1 MVRGIIAQ
9 AENATADETPSIT
22 PDPGQVSASLAPF
35 VQTAQPTHRLESPP
49 AVLYEFSKALA
60 LNPDTI
66 GRLKLGESIDTYVV
80 QRDNAYYLR
89 HSFSDEYS
97 LSGAI
102 FLDVTCSI
110 YPKSRAL
117 IIHGHNMKDGTAF
130 GKLRRF
136 SSADYL
142 NRYPVIRFSTLYETG
157 TYLPFAVGY
166 FSVDPLDADY
176 LDIYQANSLSEQVFT
191 AFTQKVRSMASYR
204 IGRWACWDDS
214 LLILMTCAGDDPD
227 GRFAVFAV
235 KQEL

>member
-1 MVRGIIAQ
+1 MLRGIIAQ
-9 AENATADETPSIT
+9 EENAATDETSVIT
-22 PDPGQVSASLAPF
+22 PCPTQGPASPAPLA
-35 VQTAQPTHRLESPP
+35 QAAHPTHQPESPP

-80 QRDNAYYLR
+80 QRDNTYYLR
-89 HSFSDEYS
+89 RSFSDEYS

-102 FLDVTCSI
+102 FLDITCSI
-110 YPKSRAL
+110 YPRSRAL

-142 NRYPVIRFSTLYETG
+142 NRYPVIRFSTLYDTG
-157 TYLPFAVGY
+157 TYLPFAVAY
-166 FSVDPLDADY
+166 FSVDPKAADY
-176 LDIYQANSLSEQVFT
+176 LDIYQANSLSEQTFT
-191 AFTQKVRSMASYR
+191 EFTKKVRSMAPYR
-204 IGRWACWDDS
+204 LERWVCWEDN
-214 LLILMTCAGDDPD
+214 LLILITCTGNDPD
-227 GRFAVFAV
+227 RRFALFAV